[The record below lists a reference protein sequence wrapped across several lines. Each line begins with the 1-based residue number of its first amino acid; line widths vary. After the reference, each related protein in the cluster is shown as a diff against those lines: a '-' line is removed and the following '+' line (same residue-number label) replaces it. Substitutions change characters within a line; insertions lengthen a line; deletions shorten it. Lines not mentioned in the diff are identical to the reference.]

1 MQKVLSDDDLNLD
14 SLESTL
20 DSLNYKYE
28 VFKPKI
34 LVFGVGGGGVNAVNS
49 MADSDLSDVDF
60 VVANTD
66 YQSLESSRI
75 EKKIL
80 LGKKTT
86 NGMGAG
92 ADPFVGKAAAEE
104 NLDEVEKVLD
114 GISMVFITAGMGGG
128 TGTGAAPV
136 IAKKAKE
143 MNILVASI
151 VTKPFSSEGSVK
163 MQQAEKGI
171 EELRKYV
178 DTLIIVPN
186 QNLFRLANQETRMQ
200 DSLKMVDNVLKSG
213 VKGITDLITKP
224 GFINLDFAD
233 VKTVMKKMGKAMMGT
248 GEASGPDKAI
258 KSVEEAISNPLLDNV
273 SIKGAKGIIINI
285 TGSPDITLFEHE
297 EATKRIKEEVGN
309 EYADIIIGNVF
320 EDDMEDTMRVS
331 IFATGIDD
339 EGNDKTAVENRSG
352 VMDSEK
358 NREQKSFGVGMG
370 NGYSRAGYEDKS
382 SRNRFDK
389 SNKINK
395 LDSLDILAT
404 EEDDGDFYDMSSI
417 REYDEYGLKN
427 GEKLDK
433 NHRSGRFSDGG
444 KNEKKGFFSSF
455 FGRSSENS
463 AKVQQNTQNISDM
476 ENDDLDIDVK
486 LYNVPTYLR
495 NKKNNQGN

>member
-1 MQKVLSDDDLNLD
+1 MQTFDNENI
-14 SLESTL
+14 SLEDAL
-20 DSLNYKYE
+20 NSLNYKYE

-34 LVFGVGGGGVNAVNS
+34 LVFGVGGGGVNAVNN
-49 MADSDLSDVDF
+49 MVDSDLNDVDF

-66 YQSLESSRI
+66 YQSLEGSRI

-80 LGKKTT
+80 LGKKST

-104 NLDEVEKVLD
+104 DIEEIEKVLSNV
-114 GISMVFITAGMGGG
+114 SMVFITAGMGGG

-143 MNILVASI
+143 MNILVAAI
-151 VTKPFSSEGSVK
+151 VTKPFASEGAMK

-171 EELRKYV
+171 EELKKYV

-248 GEASGPDKAI
+248 GEAKGQNKAI
-258 KSVEEAISNPLLDNV
+258 KAVEEAISNPLLDNV

-297 EATKRIKEEVGN
+297 EATKRIKEEVCN

-320 EDDMEDTMRVS
+320 DENMEDTMRVS

-339 EGNDKTAVENRSG
+339 NEENQESEYEENNI
-352 VMDSEK
+352 VNINSNKFIEK
-358 NREQKSFGVGMG
+358 NSKENNYDTIRTVYLRSNINSKNIEKSIPEDNDDDFFDMGESVKYDEFSQRNQNQERQIVKNRQDNEMLTNKNGQKRGLFSSIFNRNKEIKRNEPSPSF
-370 NGYSRAGYEDKS
+370 N
-382 SRNRFDK
+382 FD
-389 SNKINK
+389 
-395 LDSLDILAT
+395 D
-404 EEDDGDFYDMSSI
+404 EDD
-417 REYDEYGLKN
+417 
-427 GEKLDK
+427 
-433 NHRSGRFSDGG
+433 
-444 KNEKKGFFSSF
+444 
-455 FGRSSENS
+455 
-463 AKVQQNTQNISDM
+463 
-476 ENDDLDIDVK
+476 DIDIN
-486 LYNVPTYLR
+486 LYNIPAYLR
-495 NKKNNQGN
+495 KNNSKNN

>member
-1 MQKVLSDDDLNLD
+1 MQTFDSEDI
-14 SLESTL
+14 SLEDAL
-20 DSLNYKYE
+20 NSLNYKYE

-34 LVFGVGGGGVNAVNS
+34 LVFGVGGGGVNAVNN
-49 MADSDLSDVDF
+49 MVDSDINDVDF

-66 YQSLESSRI
+66 YQSLEGSNI

-80 LGKKTT
+80 LGKKST

-104 NLDEVEKVLD
+104 DIAEIEKVLNNT
-114 GISMVFITAGMGGG
+114 SMVFITAGMGGG

-143 MNILVASI
+143 MNILVAAI
-151 VTKPFSSEGSVK
+151 VTKPFASEGTMK

-171 EELRKYV
+171 EELKKYV

-248 GEASGPDKAI
+248 GEASGQNKAV
-258 KSVEEAISNPLLDNV
+258 KAVEEAISNPLLDNI

-297 EATKRIKEEVGN
+297 EATKRIKEEVDN

-320 EDDMEDTMRVS
+320 DENMEDTMRVS
-331 IFATGIDD
+331 IFATGIDEDDTEYED
-339 EGNDKTAVENRSG
+339 EDESV
-352 VMDSEK
+352 
-358 NREQKSFGVGMG
+358 EQKRLGRKNINDNIYDSPIRTVYLRSKI
-370 NGYSRAGYEDKS
+370 N
-382 SRNRFDK
+382 SRNEERNTVEGDNDDDDFFDMGETAK
-389 SNKINK
+389 
-395 LDSLDILAT
+395 
-404 EEDDGDFYDMSSI
+404 
-417 REYDEYGLKN
+417 YDEFSQKNQFQERQSGKSRQEDVDNNIIIGKHERKGGL
-427 GEKLDK
+427 
-433 NHRSGRFSDGG
+433 
-444 KNEKKGFFSSF
+444 FSSLF
-455 FGRSSENS
+455 TRQKE
-463 AKVQQNTQNISDM
+463 
-476 ENDDLDIDVK
+476 E
-486 LYNVPTYLR
+486 
-495 NKKNNQGN
+495 KKNNSFKFDDDESDMDISLYNAPAYFRKNKK

>member
-1 MQKVLSDDDLNLD
+1 MQTFDSEDM
-14 SLESTL
+14 SLEDALS
-20 DSLNYKYE
+20 SLNYKYE

-34 LVFGVGGGGVNAVNS
+34 LVFGVGGGGVNAVNN
-49 MADSDLSDVDF
+49 MIDSDLNDVDF

-80 LGKKTT
+80 LGKKST

-104 NLDEVEKVLD
+104 DIEEIEKVLNNV
-114 GISMVFITAGMGGG
+114 SMVFITAGMGGG

-143 MNILVASI
+143 MNILVAAI
-151 VTKPFSSEGSVK
+151 VTKPFASEGTMK

-171 EELRKYV
+171 EELKKYV

-248 GEASGPDKAI
+248 GKA
-258 KSVEEAISNPLLDNV
+258 KGQNKAVKAVEEAISNPLLDNV
-273 SIKGAKGIIINI
+273 SIRGAKGIIINI

-309 EYADIIIGNVF
+309 DYADIIIGNVF
-320 EDDMEDTMRVS
+320 DENMEDTMRVS
-331 IFATGIDD
+331 IFATGIDEED
-339 EGNDKTAVENRSG
+339 N
-352 VMDSEK
+352 SE
-358 NREQKSFGVGMG
+358 
-370 NGYSRAGYEDKS
+370 YEDEDTDEENEFNNQKTQDS
-382 SRNRFDK
+382 SYESPIRTVYLRSKINSRNKDR
-389 SNKINK
+389 NVV
-395 LDSLDILAT
+395 
-404 EEDDGDFYDMSSI
+404 EEDEDDDFFDMG
-417 REYDEYGLKN
+417 EAAKYDEFSQKTQN
-427 GEKLDK
+427 QEKQTNRNRQDDMNITNK
-433 NHRSGRFSDGG
+433 H
-444 KNEKKGFFSSF
+444 EKKGGLFSSLF
-455 FGRSSENS
+455 SRQKEEKKNSSFKFDE
-463 AKVQQNTQNISDM
+463 
-476 ENDDLDIDVK
+476 DDDDIDINP
-486 LYNVPTYLR
+486 YNAPAYFR
-495 NKKNNQGN
+495 KNRK

>member
-1 MQKVLSDDDLNLD
+1 MQKTLNEED
-14 SLESTL
+14 ISLESTL

-34 LVFGVGGGGVNAVNS
+34 LIFGVGGGGVNAVNS
-49 MADSDLSDVDF
+49 MFGSDLNDVDF

-66 YQSLESSRI
+66 YQSLEGSRI

-80 LGKKTT
+80 LGKKST

-92 ADPFVGKAAAEE
+92 ADPFVGKSAAEE
-104 NLDEVEKVLD
+104 SLEEIENVLD

-136 IAKKAKE
+136 IAKKAKD
-143 MNILVASI
+143 MNILVAAI
-151 VTKPFSSEGSVK
+151 VTKPFASEGSVK

-171 EELRKYV
+171 EELKKYV

-248 GEASGPDKAI
+248 GEATGSDKAI

-309 EYADIIIGNVF
+309 DYADIIIGNVF
-320 EDDMEDTMRVS
+320 DENMEDTMRVS
-331 IFATGIDD
+331 IFATGIDED
-339 EGNDKTAVENRSG
+339 
-352 VMDSEK
+352 
-358 NREQKSFGVGMG
+358 VGFT
-370 NGYSRAGYEDKS
+370 NEDKYDDKDLLPTNCQDNTS
-382 SRNRFDK
+382 SIRTVYLRSKINSRNRID
-389 SNKINK
+389 
-395 LDSLDILAT
+395 DLADNND
-404 EEDDGDFYDMSSI
+404 EFFDMSDTK
-417 REYDEYGLKN
+417 EYDEFSIKSDEKQVKN
-427 GEKLDK
+427 KFDSDNIDKKDK
-433 NHRSGRFSDGG
+433 ND
-444 KNEKKGFFSSF
+444 KKGFFSSF
-455 FGRSSENS
+455 FGKQKDGKEQKKPDYS
-463 AKVQQNTQNISDM
+463 KFD
-476 ENDDLDIDVK
+476 DDLDIDIS

-495 NKKNNQGN
+495 NKNK

>member
-1 MQKVLSDDDLNLD
+1 MQTFDSEDINLEDALN
-14 SLESTL
+14 
-20 DSLNYKYE
+20 SLNYKYE

-34 LVFGVGGGGVNAVNS
+34 LVFGVGGGGVNAVNN
-49 MADSDLSDVDF
+49 MVDSDLNDVDF

-66 YQSLESSRI
+66 YQSLEGSRI

-80 LGKKTT
+80 LGKKST

-104 NLDEVEKVLD
+104 DIAEIEKVLSNT
-114 GISMVFITAGMGGG
+114 SMVFITAGMGGG

-143 MNILVASI
+143 MNILVAAI
-151 VTKPFSSEGSVK
+151 VTKPFASEGTMK

-171 EELRKYV
+171 EELKKYV

-248 GEASGPDKAI
+248 GEASGQNKAV
-258 KSVEEAISNPLLDNV
+258 KAVEEAISNPLLDNV
-273 SIKGAKGIIINI
+273 SIRGAKGIIINI

-320 EDDMEDTMRVS
+320 DENMEDTMRVS
-331 IFATGIDD
+331 IFATGIDED
-339 EGNDKTAVENRSG
+339 DI
-352 VMDSEK
+352 D
-358 NREQKSFGVGMG
+358 
-370 NGYSRAGYEDKS
+370 YEDEDIEQERPARENIRDNVYDSSIRTVYLRSKIN
-382 SRNRFDK
+382 SRNKERT
-389 SNKINK
+389 I
-395 LDSLDILAT
+395 A
-404 EEDDGDFYDMSSI
+404 EEDDDDDDFFDMGETA
-417 REYDEYGLKN
+417 RYDEFVQKSQTL
-427 GEKLDK
+427 EKQPSKSRQEDMEGIRMDK
-433 NHRSGRFSDGG
+433 H
-444 KNEKKGFFSSF
+444 EKKGGLFSSLF
-455 FGRSSENS
+455 TRQKE
-463 AKVQQNTQNISDM
+463 
-476 ENDDLDIDVK
+476 E
-486 LYNVPTYLR
+486 
-495 NKKNNQGN
+495 KKNNLFKFDDDESDIDISLYNAPAYFRKNKK